1 VPGARASSQLRRA
14 RAPPRLAWLAG
25 APGSQ
30 AAARADEPEADPV
43 KPAVLAPRPAVR
55 AARQSEAPAAQESV
69 ARESAA
75 GVRESGVREPAA
87 ALPLE
92 QA

>member
-1 VPGARASSQLRRA
+1 M
-14 RAPPRLAWLAG
+14 
-25 APGSQ
+25 
-30 AAARADEPEADPV
+30 